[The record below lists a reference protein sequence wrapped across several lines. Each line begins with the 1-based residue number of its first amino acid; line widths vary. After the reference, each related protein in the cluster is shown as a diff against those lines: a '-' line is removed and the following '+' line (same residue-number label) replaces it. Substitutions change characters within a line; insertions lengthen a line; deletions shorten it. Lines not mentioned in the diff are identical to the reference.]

1 MSGSTRLDVAAL
13 ATSGVLTADE
23 LMKAVQSSHD
33 RSEGASKK
41 HLTHAAI
48 AAAVAVG
55 AFELLRRDEKKQK
68 KKDLIRES
76 TDSDEEALEF
86 EGDRH
91 RNQQDTSHHSRHSRD
106 HSPQSHK
113 RRLLEEIGGAYALG
127 EEMIGHRKHHV
138 AHLVS
143 VHRLHSVSFATC
155 DDINVGRLFHT
166 S

>member
-33 RSEGASKK
+33 RHDGASKK

-48 AAAVAVG
+48 TAAVAVG
-55 AFELLRRDEKKQK
+55 SFELLRRDEKKEK
-68 KKDLIRES
+68 RNDNIRES
-76 TDSDEEALEF
+76 TEREEEAFEF
-86 EGDRH
+86 EGDRY

-106 HSPQSHK
+106 RSPRSHK
-113 RRLLEEIGGAYALG
+113 RSLLEEIGGAYALG

-143 VHRLHSVSFATC
+143 VHRLHALSFAIYN
-155 DDINVGRLFHT
+155 DVDVSRLRHI